1 MACTICGEEGHN
13 SRTCSK
19 KDKMIKNEEKRD
31 RAIILRMDNMTA
43 EEQDLMSSAIK
54 KAKKELTSDK
64 VSATLIE
71 GKSSELPSK
80 IRDFITQNDNQLL
93 PLEKKDNE

>member
-1 MACTICGEEGHN
+1 MACTICGEAGHN

-19 KDKMIKNEEKRD
+19 KEIKEEKRD
-31 RAIILRMDNMTA
+31 KAIILRIDNMTS
-43 EEQDLMSSAIK
+43 EEQDLMSNAIK

-71 GKSSELPSK
+71 GKSRELPSK
-80 IRDFITQNDNQLL
+80 IRELTSNNNNQLL

>member
-19 KDKMIKNEEKRD
+19 GKIVINTEERNQTLIF
-31 RAIILRMDNMTA
+31 RGDNMTV
-43 EEQDLMSSAIK
+43 EEQDLMSIAIK

-64 VSATLIE
+64 VSATIIE

-80 IRDFITQNDNQLL
+80 IRDIIIQNDNRLL
-93 PLEKKDNE
+93 ALEKKDND